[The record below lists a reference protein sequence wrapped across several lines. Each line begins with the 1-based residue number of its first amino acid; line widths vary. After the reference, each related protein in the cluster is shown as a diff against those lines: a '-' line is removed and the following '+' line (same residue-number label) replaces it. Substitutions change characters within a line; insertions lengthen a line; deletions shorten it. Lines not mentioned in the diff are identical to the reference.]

1 MEIKVLGCSGGRS
14 PGLDLTSYLIDSSL
28 LIDTGA
34 LTSALSVPQQ
44 DVISDVLITHAHLD
58 HIIGLSLLYINTMDS
73 RVGPIDVYATEP
85 VINETREHIF
95 CPEIL
100 PLPDL
105 EEGVLPGIN
114 FHYIELETPFRVG
127 SYEVEA
133 FPVFHTRGSV
143 AYRVSD
149 KEHTM
154 IYTGDTGRT
163 DRLWRWIRKRGNVD
177 CLIAEISF
185 PSNMKELAKISRHL
199 TPQTLIESLD
209 KAALPPE
216 QSVHVVH
223 LKPAFLG
230 ELLDEIEALRD
241 RNLIV
246 LRKGD
251 TIMLE
256 PGHTGPDMRQTEVE
270 NRVKDKIPEFDRDS
284 DLYDQREQLTSQ
296 FGTSVKKGEVVFRQG
311 DKSKIMYI
319 IQEGKVRI
327 YRSAAKVQKTLS
339 VLGPGDF
346 FGEMAMLN
354 NRPRS
359 ATVEALADLKLLAF
373 DKPAF
378 EKLIV
383 GNFGV
388 ALRIIRTLA
397 QRLQEADSMIEN
409 LLYIDPQSKVVNTL
423 IQTAYDEGIETGEGF
438 LVRTNPEKL
447 AEKSGVISAT
457 LRDILAELVED
468 KHIIARR
475 EAIIIPDVK
484 KLRRL
489 LKFLELKNE
498 FS

>member
-1 MEIKVLGCSGGRS
+1 
-14 PGLDLTSYLIDSSL
+14 
-28 LIDTGA
+28 
-34 LTSALSVPQQ
+34 
-44 DVISDVLITHAHLD
+44 VLITHAHLD
-58 HIIGLSLLYINTMDS
+58 HIIGLSLLYVNTMNS
-73 RVGPIDVYATEP
+73 RVGSIDVYATEP
-85 VINETREHIF
+85 VISETREHLF

-100 PLPDL
+100 PLP
-105 EEGVLPGIN
+105 ERKEGKLPGIN
-114 FHYIELETPFRVG
+114 FHPIELETAFKVG
-127 SYEVEA
+127 PYEVEA
-133 FPVFHTRGSV
+133 FPVFHTYGSV

-149 KEHTM
+149 HEHTM

-163 DRLWRWIRKRGNVD
+163 DRIWRWIRKRGDVD

-185 PSNMKELAKISRHL
+185 PSGMKELAEISRHL

-209 KAALPPE
+209 KAGLPPE
-216 QSVHVVH
+216 HNVHVVH
-223 LKPAFLG
+223 FKPAFLG

-241 RNLIV
+241 RNFIV

-256 PGHTGPDMRQTEVE
+256 PGHTEHGMRQTEIE
-270 NRVKDKIPEFDRDS
+270 DRVKDKIPEFDRDS
-284 DLYDQREQLTSQ
+284 DLYDQRKQLTQQ
-296 FGTSVKKGEVVFRQG
+296 FGVTAHKGEIVFRQG

-327 YRSAAKVQKTLS
+327 FRSTAKVQKTLS

-359 ATVEALADLKLLAF
+359 ATIEALADLKLLAF

-383 GNFGV
+383 ENFGV

-397 QRLQEADSMIEN
+397 QRLQEADFLIEN

-423 IQTAYDEGIETGEGF
+423 VQTAYDEGIETGEGF
-438 LVRTNPEKL
+438 LVRTTPEKL
-447 AEKSGVISAT
+447 TEKSGVVITT
-457 LRDILAELVED
+457 LRGILAEVVED
-468 KHIIARR
+468 KRIIARR
-475 EAIIIPDVK
+475 ETIIIPDVK